1 MLNGIQFRVLHNL
14 GMEQLEFQVSYEYT
28 IQLHQILNVAIS
40 VILAL
45 NGMGQAVNQN
55 QVQDDEAHDEV
66 DQHDDE
72 VVVEQVEFQLVLM
85 QNLYVKME
93 FFISNLEI
101 FVLDET
107 LQKRVVL
114 KRKFGEKIS

>member
-1 MLNGIQFRVLHNL
+1 
-14 GMEQLEFQVSYEYT
+14 MEQMELQLSYEYT
-28 IQLHQILNVAIS
+28 IQLHQLLNVAIS
-40 VILAL
+40 VIQAH

-55 QVQDDEAHDEV
+55 QALDE
-66 DQHDDE
+66 DDE
-72 VVVEQVEFQLVLM
+72 VVVDDEVEEEVPFRLVQM

-93 FFISNLEI
+93 FFTSNQEI

-114 KRKFGEKIS
+114 KKKFGEKNS